1 MDGQL
6 VSVASWSSNREV
18 TLAHA
23 GCSEFQGGGDVFGF
37 EIGIIR
43 KQFLTGLPGCEL
55 AENRGD
61 GDTQISDA
69 GHAAHSIRV
78 NRDAIEVHD
87 SDRTC
92 TLAAARPSGLGAM
105 YASL

>member
-6 VSVASWSSNREV
+6 VSVAGRSTNGKV

-23 GCSEFQGGGDVFGF
+23 GRGEFQRGGDVFGF

-78 NRDAIEVHD
+78 NRYAIEMHD
-87 SDRTC
+87 SDGTSVVA
-92 TLAAARPSGLGAM
+92 LAE
-105 YASL
+105 